1 MTQRWQP
8 LELRQAAF
16 EEKKAPFYQKGQRKL
31 DFTKINFKRISIE
44 DLGSLDHWNEL
55 SPVVILITIRPHQEE
70 STKRVGQTT
79 CRNVLLFRQ
88 ALR

>member
-31 DFTKINFKRISIE
+31 DFTKINFKRISIQ
-44 DLGSLDHWNEL
+44 DLGSLDQNEL
-55 SPVVILITIRPHQEE
+55 PPVVILITIRPHQEE
-70 STKRVGQTT
+70 YTM
-79 CRNVLLFRQ
+79 
-88 ALR
+88 